1 MSYYN
6 NDINTD
12 HAPGTDHT
20 LKADTFEE
28 WKKKREQQEAKV
40 GWNRSSLKASVR
52 LQELKRVKKI
62 KR

>member
-1 MSYYN
+1 MSHYN

-12 HAPGTDHT
+12 PAPGTGHT

-28 WKKKREQQEAKV
+28 RKKKRDEKEAKV
-40 GWNRSSLKASVR
+40 GWNRSTLKSSVA

>member
-6 NDINTD
+6 NDINTNPT
-12 HAPGTDHT
+12 PGTGHT
-20 LKADTFEE
+20 LKADSFEE
-28 WKKKREQQEAKV
+28 WKKNREQQEVKV